1 MVVDDDAGFEAFA
14 AAEIR
19 GLVRY
24 ATALSG
30 DRELGADLV
39 QDLLCK
45 VFKRWPQVQNVADPG
60 AYVHTMVTRQYLSWR
75 RLWSSR
81 HIGLAAGEMPE
92 GPAGGDHAEAIANR
106 DAITRQL
113 AQLPRRQR
121 TVLVLRY
128 YEQLTDNEIAD
139 ELGCSPVRVRGYASR
154 AMAGLRLTAAASDL
168 ATTAAKEIR

>member
-24 ATALSG
+24 ATALSD

-39 QDLLCK
+39 QDVLCK
-45 VFKRWPQVQNVADPG
+45 VFTRWPQVQNVADPG
-60 AYVHTMVTRQYLSWR
+60 AYAHTMVTRQYLSWR

-81 HIGLAAGEMPE
+81 NISLAAGDMPE
-92 GPAGGDHAEAIANR
+92 GPPGGDHAETIANR

-139 ELGCSPVRVRGYASR
+139 ELGCSPVTIRGYASR
-154 AMAGLRLTAAASDL
+154 ALAGLRLTAECDL
-168 ATTAAKEIR
+168 ATTAVKETR